1 MTAVIEPAAT
11 VEPTGDP
18 AAPAPR
24 PGKVSMW
31 RLLWRDK
38 LAVVAAV
45 TLTFITLVAIFGPML
60 IGDPAN
66 DQDLSR
72 GVSEPFTTDG
82 GWLYFL
88 GTDSLGRS
96 LIARLIVAAR
106 TTFSVAVPAVLIS
119 LVIGSLSACGRATT
133 AAGARP
139 WRCASPT

>member
-11 VEPTGDP
+11 VEPAGEP
-18 AAPAPR
+18 EGSGAR

-60 IGDPAN
+60 IGDAAN

-72 GVSEPFTTDG
+72 GVSDAVHHRRRLDVLPRHRLARAQPDRPADRG
-82 GWLYFL
+82 RAY
-88 GTDSLGRS
+88 DVLGRRAGGAD
-96 LIARLIVAAR
+96 LAGDRLA
-106 TTFSVAVPAVLIS
+106 
-119 LVIGSLSACGRATT
+119 
-133 AAGARP
+133 
-139 WRCASPT
+139 